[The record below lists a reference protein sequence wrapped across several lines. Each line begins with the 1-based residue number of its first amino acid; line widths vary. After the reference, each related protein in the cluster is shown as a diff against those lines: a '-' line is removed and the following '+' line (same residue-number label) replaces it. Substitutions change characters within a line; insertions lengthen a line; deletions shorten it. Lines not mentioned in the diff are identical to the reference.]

1 MKTVSLSGS
10 PRENVG
16 KKDAKN
22 LRKQGLV
29 PCVAYGGGEQLH
41 FTLDERDFAKV
52 IFTPDISVVNLTIG
66 DTVIDTL
73 FQDVQYHPVS
83 DKILHADFLWFNIDK
98 PVKTSL
104 PVRAIGVAVGV
115 LKGGSMKQIMRK
127 IAVKAFVKDIPDYI
141 DVDISNRDV
150 IIVEDIVDSGLT
162 LKYLD
167 EYFMQHNPSS
177 VKICTLLDKPKAHQ
191 IDIKIDYVG
200 FEVGNEFVV
209 GYGLDYAQKYRNLP
223 YIGILKKEIYS

>member
-1 MKTVSLSGS
+1 MRNDIEKILKT
-10 PRENVG
+10 EIEIQE
-16 KKDAKN
+16 KI
-22 LRKQGLV
+22 KQL
-29 PCVAYGGGEQLH
+29 GEQ
-41 FTLDERDFAKV
+41 
-52 IFTPDISVVNLTIG
+52 ISKDYEGKN
-66 DTVIDTL
+66 
-73 FQDVQYHPVS
+73 PVL
-83 DKILHADFLWFNIDK
+83 ICI
-98 PVKTSL
+98 
-104 PVRAIGVAVGV
+104 
-115 LKGGSMKQIMRK
+115 LKGGIVFLSDLMRNISIK
-127 IAVKAFVKDIPDYI
+127 VELDFMSLSSYGDSTKSSGVVRIKKDI

-167 EYFMQHNPSS
+167 EYFMQHNPTS